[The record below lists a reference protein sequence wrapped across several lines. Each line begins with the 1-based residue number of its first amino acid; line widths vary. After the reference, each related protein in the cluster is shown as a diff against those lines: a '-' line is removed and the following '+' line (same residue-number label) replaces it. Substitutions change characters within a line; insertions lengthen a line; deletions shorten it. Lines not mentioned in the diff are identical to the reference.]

1 MSFGEAGF
9 AAGQL
14 QMIRRQ
20 VAQVTREINMQFTK
34 KRLGSAREKV
44 LRQPGVFADAQTSV
58 DFYNSLTNP
67 ELKKKALLNSKGYLQ
82 VLQFDL
88 NRTQVL
94 NIEAGA
100 GEYSPIPSGQGSVDI
115 GTIMIGTEYVQEV
128 LNRMTEELNQS
139 IFSIFQNVKMIKEG
153 TYAFMAGGLEDDSQA
168 EKAIS
173 ASKDVEGKVQ
183 DLRPGQ
189 DEQAKLDL

>member
-1 MSFGEAGF
+1 
-9 AAGQL
+9 
-14 QMIRRQ
+14 
-20 VAQVTREINMQFTK
+20 
-34 KRLGSAREKV
+34 
-44 LRQPGVFADAQTSV
+44 
-58 DFYNSLTNP
+58 
-67 ELKKKALLNSKGYLQ
+67 
-82 VLQFDL
+82 
-88 NRTQVL
+88 
-94 NIEAGA
+94 
-100 GEYSPIPSGQGSVDI
+100 
-115 GTIMIGTEYVQEV
+115 MIGTEYVQEV